1 MDKTKVPFYR
11 TAKLVKK
18 HHGEDA
24 STEAAMRA
32 DKMLEMGI
40 WTGGMVDVAAGGA
53 GVAGSGGGGG
63 RFIGTKPAR
72 FWTGY
77 YLNIT

>member
-1 MDKTKVPFYR
+1 MRLVATAHLVDKTKVPFYR

-53 GVAGSGGGGG
+53 GVAGSGAGL
-63 RFIGTKPAR
+63 AQ
-72 FWTGY
+72 
-77 YLNIT
+77 L